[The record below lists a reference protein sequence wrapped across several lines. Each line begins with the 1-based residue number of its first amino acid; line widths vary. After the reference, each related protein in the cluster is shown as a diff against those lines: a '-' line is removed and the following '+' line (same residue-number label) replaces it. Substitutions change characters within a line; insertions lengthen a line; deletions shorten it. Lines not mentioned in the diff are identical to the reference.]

1 MVYFNNSCWTFCCWL
16 FFVVEISESLSCA
29 DQFLSFGHSV
39 ILSLCYSVSPCH
51 PVTLSLCYP
60 VTLSPCHPVTLSH
73 CHSVKHRHARLL
85 LYRPCQR
92 TQRSQIWP
100 ANKTLSSARLYEIY
114 LSVSVSVC
122 LARFVAF
129 VRDFESSTQSVTG
142 CGRYSGIRWYWL
154 RAEWIF

>member
-16 FFVVEISESLSCA
+16 FLL
-29 DQFLSFGHSV
+29 LSFLNHYRAPTSFCHLV
-39 ILSLCYSVSPCH
+39 ILSFCLFVI
-51 PVTLSLCYP
+51 
-60 VTLSPCHPVTLSH
+60 LSPCHPVTLLP
-73 CHSVKHRHARLL
+73 CHPVKHRHARLL

-129 VRDFESSTQSVTG
+129 VRDFESSTLSVTG
-142 CGRYSGIRWYWL
+142 CGRYSGIRRYWL